1 MRNIFTQE
9 TTINTNN
16 MFCDSI
22 ISGFDC
28 GEENCVSG
36 ILLLDI
42 DH

>member
-1 MRNIFTQE
+1 MRSIFTQA
-9 TTINTNN
+9 TINTNN

-22 ISGFDC
+22 ISGFDR

-42 DH
+42 EH